1 MKTEFLNYLG
11 SFDRAQGLQR
21 LKQELENKLS
31 KFRTHD
37 VYIKYFGGCWFSNEY
52 HDTSGENGL
61 KLVDS
66 YARLPTSKPLTNYS
80 IAMITGEGGL
90 FQGLPELAAC
100 CDLILQIDCD
110 PNLLLFNALL
120 LEECKKAKKSTD
132 KTKVLEQAIA
142 RLRVANPRINEQDID
157 DIREG
162 FDNYTRCMV
171 LNLFSSAKRFAQFKA
186 CQDHPVQQLCLNYYS
201 KEAMTDL
208 AQTLRDHGAVV
219 RFFNIT
225 NVFDYPMDFYENTP
239 YDETK
244 ADVTPDQYVH
254 CLPFADDAICAYSQ
268 FYGPRLFTATA
279 TIPEMTEVFYS
290 SVISRRNRDL
300 KALALLKQ
308 DLPLRMQLGGT
319 QESEQPTLQLSTRIF
334 QFFAKHSIE
343 TRHEWILRLT
353 AARLTNAEIEE
364 LKVHKEAIRSL
375 YLESHP
381 TGTPESLPLK
391 ILDKITTEPTLAK
404 SAPPVATATS

>member
-1 MKTEFLNYLG
+1 MKTAFLNYLW
-11 SFDRAQGLQR
+11 FDDRAQGLQL
-21 LKQELENKLS
+21 LKQDLEKKLS
-31 KFRTHD
+31 KFRTRIVD
-37 VYIKYFGGCWFSNEY
+37 IKDCGNSWLSNEY
-52 HDTSGENGL
+52 PDTSGEDGL

-66 YARLPTSKPLTNYS
+66 YARLPTSKPLTNYN
-80 IAMITGEGGL
+80 IAIITGEGGL

-120 LEECKKAKKSTD
+120 LEECKRAKDYTD

-142 RLRVANPRINEQDID
+142 RLQAANPRISKQNIEN
-157 DIREG
+157 IREG
-162 FDNYTRCMV
+162 FYNYTRHMV
-171 LNLFSSAKRFAQFKA
+171 LNLFSSAKRFAQFKD
-186 CQDHPVQQLCLNYYS
+186 CQDHPLQQLCLNYFS
-201 KEAMTDL
+201 KEAMTSL

-225 NVFDYPMDFYENTP
+225 NVFDYPMSFYQNTP
-239 YDETK
+239 FDETT
-244 ADVTPDQYVH
+244 ANLTPDQYVH

-268 FYGPRLFTATA
+268 FIYPRILTATV
-279 TIPEMTEVFYS
+279 TIPEMAEVLCS
-290 SVISRRNRDL
+290 CVINRRNRDL
-300 KALALLKQ
+300 RALAEQKQ
-308 DLPLRMQLGGT
+308 DQPLVMQLRGT
-319 QESEQPTLQLSTRIF
+319 LKSEQPKLELTTRIF

-364 LKVHKEAIRSL
+364 LKAHKEAIRSL

-391 ILDKITTEPTLAK
+391 ILDKITTEPTLAE